1 MAQEIE
7 RKWLLDRLPGDLA
20 ASGALTVIG
29 EQRIAQTYLAIH
41 DGEELRI
48 RAITDLHSG
57 EIIHTHTFKRG
68 LGISREEIEYTI
80 AEGIYEQMMRM
91 SGTTPLIKV
100 RTTADAG
107 PFQLEIDRYEQLDLT
122 VVEVEF
128 DSVAEAERFEPP
140 AWFGQEIST
149 DRRYSNKKV
158 WQDLNPGQTQESSR

>member
-7 RKWLLDRLPGDLA
+7 RKWLLERLPDELSAG
-20 ASGALTVIG
+20 GALRVAS

-48 RAITDLHSG
+48 RAITDIHSG
-57 EIIHTHTFKRG
+57 EMIHTHTFKRG
-68 LGISREEIEYTI
+68 LGIAREEIEYTI
-80 AEGIYEQMMRM
+80 SEGIYEQMMRL

-100 RTTADAG
+100 RTTADTG
-107 PFQLEIDRYEQLDLT
+107 ELRLEIDRYEQLDLT

-128 DSVAEAERFEPP
+128 ASVEEAERFQPP

-158 WQDLNPGQTQESSR
+158 WQDLNPDAVQR